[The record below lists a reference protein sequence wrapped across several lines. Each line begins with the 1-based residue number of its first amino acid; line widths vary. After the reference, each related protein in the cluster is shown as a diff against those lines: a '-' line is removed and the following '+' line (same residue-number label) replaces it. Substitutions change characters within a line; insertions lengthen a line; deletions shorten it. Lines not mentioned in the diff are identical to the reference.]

1 MPLDVEAPLVVR
13 ARAKQD
19 RPSTALGNIEVVLLE
34 SVGEPE
40 RPRLDGKPAIW
51 GHIGISSCQNDRH
64 EITSMVVEEPLVVR
78 ANPMMDAYREAEG

>member
-1 MPLDVEAPLVVR
+1 MIGSATEENGPR
-13 ARAKQD
+13 
-19 RPSTALGNIEVVLLE
+19 TALGNIEVVLLE